1 MKKQAI
7 KTTSFINQFPN
18 AQTLSKNQMN
28 LVKGGGDG
36 DGDGDDDYIGTIDI
50 IIV

>member
-7 KTTSFINQFPN
+7 KSIQSLSQFSN
-18 AQTLSKNQMN
+18 LQALSKNQMN

-36 DGDGDDDYIGTIDI
+36 DGDYIGAIDDLT
-50 IIV
+50 V